1 MSEYEPVLIEILVE
15 VMDPSFVCSVS
26 SARWCGFSGSVTWE
40 VAWTQ
45 EGMRCLAM
53 GQSLQGWGVVARKL
67 ETQAC
72 RPHHFT

>member
-26 SARWCGFSGSVTWE
+26 SARRCGFSGSVTWE

-53 GQSLQGWGVVARKL
+53 GQSPGMGCGSQEAGDSGL
-67 ETQAC
+67 
-72 RPHHFT
+72 